1 MSVPDFLTV
10 SRPAS
15 LCWLREPDISGRHVG
30 LVDSHVAQL
39 GEDAQDSFPAFA
51 KLPLGYFNQF
61 GVHDNNALTYFSCY
75 LRDDAN
81 DRKWRE
87 FRRRA
92 NGAGL
97 HHSRRS
103 STRPA
108 SLRCGGHHGAGRR
121 PDPLSIPSSRRRV
134 RRSATHARGSTVAPT
149 SVAIT
154 NGNIPTGY
162 IGDNRPCVEKS
173 TPHTAGRHVWQS
185 LTAICHT
192 QRATC
197 ESSE

>member
-1 MSVPDFLTV
+1 MSVPDFLTAPR
-10 SRPAS
+10 SAS

-30 LVDSHVAQL
+30 LVDSHVAHF
-39 GEDAQDSFPAFA
+39 GEDPQDSFPAFA
-51 KLPLGYFNQF
+51 KLPRGYFNQF

-81 DRKWRE
+81 DRRWRE
-87 FRRRA
+87 FLRRA

-108 SLRCGGHHGAGRR
+108 SLRCGGHLGAGRR
-121 PDPLSIPSSRRRV
+121 PAPLSISSSRRRA

-149 SVAIT
+149 GEAVTI
-154 NGNIPTGY
+154 GNIPAGY
-162 IGDNRPCVEKS
+162 IGDNRPYVEKS
-173 TPHTAGRHVWQS
+173 TLHAADCRVRLPLTGICRGR
-185 LTAICHT
+185 
-192 QRATC
+192 RALC